1 MKDLSLYI
9 LDIAM
14 NSVRAGAKHIAIT
27 LEERD
32 DAVLTL
38 TIEDDGCGMSQEQVQ
53 RLFDPFY
60 TTRKTRSVGLG
71 VPFLQMLARQTG
83 GDVTVTSKSEAE
95 FVDHGTVVTAV
106 FHTDHIDFIP
116 LGDLTE
122 SILTLIQGSP
132 DVDFV
137 YCHSTPSGSVRMDT
151 AEMRSVLG
159 EDISLGSY
167 EVLAF
172 IKEYLHEQYQQIQ

>member
-14 NSVRAGAKHIAIT
+14 NSIRAGAKHIEIR
-27 LEERD
+27 LVEQ

-38 TIEDDGCGMSQEQVQ
+38 TIQDDGCGMTQEQVK

-71 VPFLQMLARQTG
+71 IPFLQMLARQTG
-83 GDVTVTSKSEAE
+83 GDVAVASKSAAE
-95 FVDHGTVVTAV
+95 FADHGTVVTAV

-122 SILTLIQGSP
+122 TMVTLVQGSP
-132 DVDFV
+132 DIDFI
-137 YCHSTPSGSVRMDT
+137 YCHSTPRGSITMNT
-151 AEMRSVLG
+151 AEMRDILG
-159 EDISLGSY
+159 EDIPLDSY
-167 EVLAF
+167 EVLGF
-172 IKEYLHEQYQQIQ
+172 IKSYLQEQYQQL

>member
-14 NSVRAGAKHIAIT
+14 NSVRAGAKHIEIRLKEQNAI
-27 LEERD
+27 
-32 DAVLTL
+32 LTL
-38 TIEDDGCGMSQEQVQ
+38 TIQDDGCGMTQEQVE

-71 VPFLQMLARQTG
+71 VPFLRMLAQQTG
-83 GDVTVTSKSEAE
+83 GDVSISSKSTTEYA
-95 FVDHGTVVTAV
+95 DHGTVVTAV

-122 SILTLIQGSP
+122 TVVTLIQGSP

-137 YCHSTPSGSVRMDT
+137 YCHNTSYGSVTMDT
-151 AEMRSVLG
+151 AQMRSILG
-159 EDISLGSY
+159 EDIPLDSY
-167 EVLAF
+167 EVLNF
-172 IKEYLHEQYQQIQ
+172 IKSYLQEQYQQL

>member
-1 MKDLSLYI
+1 MKDLSLYV

-27 LEERD
+27 LEED
-32 DAVLTL
+32 SHAVLTL
-38 TIEDDGCGMSQEQVQ
+38 TIRDDGCGMSQEQVQ

-83 GDVTVTSKSEAE
+83 GDVTVVSKSAAE
-95 FVDHGTVVTAV
+95 FADHGTVVTAV

-137 YCHSTPSGSVRMDT
+137 YRHSTPSGSVKMDT

-172 IKEYLHEQYQQIQ
+172 IREFLHEQHQQIQ

>member
-14 NSVRAGAKHIAIT
+14 NSVRAGAKHIEIR
-27 LEERD
+27 LEER

-38 TIEDDGCGMSQEQVQ
+38 TVQDDGCGMTPEQVR

-83 GDVTVTSKSEAE
+83 GDVTVASKSAAE
-95 FVDHGTVVTAV
+95 YADHGTVVTAV

-122 SILTLIQGSP
+122 TIVTLVQGSP

-137 YCHSTPSGSVRMDT
+137 YCHCKPSGSVAMNT
-151 AEMRSVLG
+151 AEMRGILG
-159 EDISLGSY
+159 EDIPLDSY
-167 EVLAF
+167 EVLGF
-172 IKEYLHEQYQQIQ
+172 IRSYLQEQYQQL